1 MTVIG
6 VVGGIASGKSRVCR
20 ELAARGA
27 KWINADEIAHEV
39 LKREPVKEQ
48 IRGHW
53 GSAVF
58 RDGEIDRGRLAEA
71 VFAEGDAASAE
82 RLNAIVHPQIAEEIR
97 SRLVS
102 YQSQKA
108 GLILIDAPLL
118 FETGLDSL
126 CEQILFVDA
135 DFSTRT
141 KRAALRGWNREELL
155 RRQARQLP
163 LEEKKAR
170 ADLFIDNNGTLQQ
183 TAAQLDHLFHPQ
195 KT

>member
-6 VVGGIASGKSRVCR
+6 VVGGIASGKSRVCS

-39 LKREPVKEQ
+39 LKRESVKEQ
-48 IRGHW
+48 IRGYW

-58 RDGEIDRGRLAEA
+58 RDEEIDRGCLAEA

-82 RLNAIVHPQIAEEIR
+82 RLNAIVHPQIVKEIR
-97 SRLVS
+97 SRLAS

-108 GLILIDAPLL
+108 ELILIDAPLL

-135 DFSTRT
+135 DFSTRAE
-141 KRAALRGWNREELL
+141 RAALRGWSREELL
-155 RRQARQLP
+155 RRQARQIP
-163 LEEKKAR
+163 LEEKKVR
-170 ADLFIDNNGTLQQ
+170 ANLFIDNNGSLRQ
-183 TAAQLDHLFHPQ
+183 TAAQLDHLFPPQ
-195 KT
+195 NT

>member
-48 IRGHW
+48 IRCIW

-58 RDGEIDRGRLAEA
+58 RDGEIDRTRLAGA
-71 VFAEGDAASAE
+71 VFAEGDAAAAE
-82 RLNAIVHPQIAEEIR
+82 KLNAIVHPRIVEEIR
-97 SRLVS
+97 NRLDF

-108 GLILIDAPLL
+108 ELILIDAPLL
-118 FETGLDSL
+118 FETGLNAF
-126 CEQILFVDA
+126 CEHILFVDA
-135 DFSTRT
+135 DFSTRAE
-141 KRAALRGWNREELL
+141 RAAFRGWSREELL
-155 RRQARQLP
+155 RRQTRQIP

-170 ADLFIDNNGTLQQ
+170 ADLFIDNNGSLRQ
-183 TAAQLDHLFHPQ
+183 TSAQLDHLFPPQ
-195 KT
+195 NT